1 MDLLSWL
8 PTIPAYRPL
17 MTGWMYNPITE
28 KMKPVPEKPL
38 HYTVDGID
46 TITFRP
52 FYEFKEN
59 ERYFLYHDTTAHATK
74 FHKK

>member
-1 MDLLSWL
+1 
-8 PTIPAYRPL
+8 
-17 MTGWMYNPITE
+17 
-28 KMKPVPEKPL
+28 MKPVPEKPL

>member
-8 PTIPAYRPL
+8 PTIPAYRPPND
-17 MTGWMYNPITE
+17 WMDVQSLTE